1 MSVLGMSEQQVY
13 FAERSRPASI
23 ACHTLGAGF
32 PHAETL
38 RSLVR
43 G

>member
-13 FAERSRPASI
+13 FAEPSRPASI
-23 ACHTLGAGF
+23 ACHTLGAAGF

-38 RSLVR
+38 
-43 G
+43 